1 MGLELLSGG
10 YRWDWNCCPGGI
22 DGIGTVVWG
31 V

>member
-10 YRWDWNCCPGGI
+10 YNSDSNYCPGGI